1 MIGESINI
9 GPEPAEL
16 HSRCAGENGHSGV
29 GGNELALPE
38 RCQFA
43 DRHAVACDDERLS
56 AIERAHD
63 LSARVAKF
71 PLGDLASHGRI
82 VARVL
87 RHAG

>member
-1 MIGESINI
+1 MIDEGVDV
-9 GPEPAEL
+9 GAEPVEL
-16 HSRCAGENGHSGV
+16 HNRRAGEDRHGGV
-29 GGNELALPE
+29 GRNELALPE
-38 RCQFA
+38 RCQLT
-43 DRHAVACDDERLS
+43 DRHAVTRDDERLT

-63 LSARVAKF
+63 FSARVAKF